1 MGITPIIPCIGV
13 IFSFMGIAVVR
24 LLLCLFHDYFEG
36 NTNISIAIKYGSTV
50 LHFQNVIHQ
59 EILTFVLAKMLMW

>member
-1 MGITPIIPCIGV
+1 
-13 IFSFMGIAVVR
+13 MGIAVVR